1 MGCTVSLVC
10 CEEGPR
16 PVPSRRPG
24 RERGAPPARRAPQLR
39 GPEDLEASTSHTF
52 KVKSFKKVK
61 PCGICR
67 QAITREGSTCRG
79 CKLSCHKKCEAK
91 VRATPSYYF
100 CLTTTLRPCALV
112 RFDAET

>member
-1 MGCTVSLVC
+1 HHHRQRQRATMTRLSWCFASLIRWGKYFFSC
-10 CEEGPR
+10 FLPWRFCL
-16 PVPSRRPG
+16 RR
-24 RERGAPPARRAPQLR
+24 E
-39 GPEDLEASTSHTF
+39 PEDLEASTSHSF

-91 VRATPSYYF
+91 AATP
-100 CLTTTLRPCALV
+100 CLSASNHEP
-112 RFDAET
+112 